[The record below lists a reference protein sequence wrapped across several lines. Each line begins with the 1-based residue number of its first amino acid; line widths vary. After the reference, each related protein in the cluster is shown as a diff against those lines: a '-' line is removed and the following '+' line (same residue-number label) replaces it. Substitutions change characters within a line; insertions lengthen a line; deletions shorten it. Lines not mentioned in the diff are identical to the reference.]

1 MSKFRKKSNTSQEIP
16 TSALPDIIFML
27 LFFFMVTTV
36 MREAEVKVEQRL
48 PRAEQIKKLEK
59 KNLVSY
65 VYVGKPRETGSFGSE
80 PRIQVNDVFIPTTE
94 IVQYVEEERSKLDEA
109 EKNQLTMSLKVDKEA
124 KMGIITDVQEEFK
137 EANAL
142 KVMYST
148 PQEART
154 AGAATRANF

>member
-1 MSKFRKKSNTSQEIP
+1 MSKFKKKANAKTEIP

-36 MREAEVKVEQRL
+36 MRENETKVEQNL
-48 PRAEQIKKLEK
+48 PKATQLKKLEK

-65 VYVGKPRETGSFGSE
+65 IYIGKPRETHRFGNE
-80 PRIQVNDVFIPTTE
+80 PRIQVNDVFISPE
-94 IVQYVEEERSKLDEA
+94 EVIQYIEQERAKLDEA
-109 EKNQLTMSLKVDKEA
+109 DQSRLTMSMKVDSEA
-124 KMGIITDVQEEFK
+124 KMGLITDVQEQFK

-148 PQEART
+148 PQDIDRER
-154 AGAATRANF
+154 AGM

>member
-1 MSKFRKKSNTSQEIP
+1 MSKFRKKSNTKQEIP

-36 MREAEVKVEQRL
+36 MRENTVKVEQQL

-59 KNLVSY
+59 VELVSY
-65 VYVGKPRETGSFGSE
+65 IYIGKPTETSVYGSE
-80 PRIQVNDVFIPTTE
+80 PRIQINDVFIDVKDV
-94 IVQYVEEERSKLDEA
+94 VQFVEEERSKLNEA
-109 EKNQLTMSLKVDKEA
+109 EKNQLTISLKVDSEA
-124 KMGIITDVQEEFK
+124 KMGLITDVQEELK

-148 PQEART
+148 PQELDQ
-154 AGAATRANF
+154 N

>member
-1 MSKFRKKSNTSQEIP
+1 MAKFRKKAATKTEIP

-36 MREAEVKVEQRL
+36 MRESEIKVEQDL
-48 PRAEQIKKLEK
+48 PKATQLRKLEK

-65 VYVGKPRETGSFGSE
+65 IYIGKPRETNRFGAE
-80 PRIQVNDVFIPTTE
+80 PRIQVNDVFLAPQE
-94 IVQYVEEERSKLDEA
+94 IVQHVEQERSKLDEA
-109 EKNQLTMSLKVDKEA
+109 DQNRLTMSLKVDDEA
-124 KMGIITDVQEEFK
+124 KMGLITDVQEELK

-148 PQEART
+148 PQDIERD
-154 AGAATRANF
+154 